1 MTDPPTEQ
9 DDAIYIAVMCP
20 EIDTSYDSAMKQP
33 LLSEEEDDYEQQR
46 KRRKS
51 EHDHVA
57 TRDMGTNTDNDNMEA
72 NNDLGGVNAAYP
84 SYPCTLAL
92 GSVVGFLI
100 QVVSLGAYGV
110 MLMNWGEDALH
121 ANKSNADWFLYAV
134 LAMLTQIDL
143 CIYVVIWLAFTCTM
157 TRSGM
162 AIVRKKLF
170 MKSTGSKVAI
180 PKKKQRSIRSSR
192 DAQVQAQ
199 ATVNRRSVFIMG
211 VYFLVGIVFGA
222 FGAWTM
228 IDVYLDFPIPFLP
241 IVATVAVDLVL
252 CYLMVWCYDL
262 GREETVDDE
271 DHTACC

>member
-1 MTDPPTEQ
+1 MTDPITEQ
-9 DDAIYIAVMCP
+9 KEAIYIAVMCP
-20 EIDTSYDSAMKQP
+20 EIAASNESTMKQP
-33 LLSEEEDDYEQQR
+33 LLSEDDDYEQQR

-51 EHDHVA
+51 GPGPVK
-57 TRDMGTNTDNDNMEA
+57 TREIGTNTEKSISEETTE
-72 NNDLGGVNAAYP
+72 LGGEYT
-84 SYPCTLAL
+84 SYTSFPCILAL
-92 GSVVGFLI
+92 GAIVGFLI
-100 QVVSLGAYGV
+100 QVVSLGAYGA

-121 ANKSNADWFLYAV
+121 ANKSRADWFLYAV

-162 AIVRKKLF
+162 AIVRKRF
-170 MKSTGSKVAI
+170 FIKSTNNEGKI
-180 PKKKQRSIRSSR
+180 PKKKR
-192 DAQVQAQ
+192 DAEVQVR
-199 ATVNRRSVFIMG
+199 ATVNRRSMFIMG

-228 IDVYLDFPIPFLP
+228 IDVYLGFPIPFLP

-262 GREETVDDE
+262 GREETIEDE
-271 DHTACC
+271 DNSACC